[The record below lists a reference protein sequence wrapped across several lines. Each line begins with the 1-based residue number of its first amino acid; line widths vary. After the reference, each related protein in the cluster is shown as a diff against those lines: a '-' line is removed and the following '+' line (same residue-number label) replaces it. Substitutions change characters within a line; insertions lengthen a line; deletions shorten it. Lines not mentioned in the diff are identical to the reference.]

1 MFAEIEARFRRL
13 CRRFDRSEWA
23 IRHLKLPVSEDSAEE
38 PGVLLVQ
45 IDGFSREELERAI
58 EKKKMPFLARLR
70 ERNGYGLKT
79 FYPGVPSTTPAVQAE
94 LYYGVRTG
102 VPAFAFMDR
111 STGEVGTMFD
121 TKRANQFEKQ
131 FAARGDAL
139 LKGGSSW
146 SNIYRGGATDDES
159 HFCISE
165 LGLGDLGK
173 RGSFWARSWFTIL
186 QLPAVLRVAGLIF
199 LELFIGLWDMACGL
213 FRGQRLLLEVGAI
226 LSRMCVGIG
235 LREIVRIGAKL
246 DLARGLPIIHVNFLG
261 YDELAHLRGPDS
273 GLARWSLAGIDFAVE
288 DLYRAA
294 LRSHRRDYQV
304 WIFSDHGQERTR
316 SFEFEFGG
324 GIHKIVADCVTPGGS
339 HPGLPRRRV
348 TQRPYFGDSDRKPE
362 GPGKVKKKDEAFV
375 LTSMG
380 PVGHIYLKNPA
391 GDDEKAAIAARL
403 VTEEKIPAVMH
414 LNTDGSVTWHD
425 ARGSIDASR
434 VADRLPGFSDAMK
447 AELKVDIQELA
458 RNENAGDLVIMGF
471 SGQGD
476 CWTFA
481 AERGSHASIGPREL
495 RGFLLSPPGT
505 KFPAGCEEFVRPSA
519 LRGAILN
526 VLARERLEHKA
537 IGGGD
542 RTRLRVM
549 TYNAHSCKGMDG
561 RISPRRVARVIAEQE
576 PDIVAIQELDHGK
589 SRSRGEDQATLIADL
604 LGYHVVYCPTVISG
618 TERYGHAVLS
628 RLPIETIKAAELP
641 HDPKG
646 VWPERRAALWTR
658 LEMEDTIINVV
669 TTHFGLS
676 SGERL
681 DQMNALLGADWLGPV
696 LGSEP
701 IILCGDFNCAPGGP
715 CYRTAVGKLRDAG
728 ADTSSPTFSSNRP
741 FTRLDYIFTSRH
753 FEPKDTRVIRNDLT
767 RVTSDHLPVVADLLF
782 KK

>member
-1 MFAEIEARFRRL
+1 MFAEIEASFRRL

-23 IRHLKLPVSEDSAEE
+23 IRNLKLPVASESAEE

-58 EKKKMPFLARLR
+58 EKKRMPFLARLR
-70 ERNGYGLKT
+70 GRNGYGLKT

-146 SNIYRGGATDDES
+146 SNIYRGGASDDES

-173 RGSFWARSWFTIL
+173 RGSFLARAWFTIL
-186 QLPAVLRVAGLIF
+186 QLPAVFRVAGLVS
-199 LELFIGLWDMACGL
+199 LELLIGLWDMAFGL
-213 FRGQRLLLEVGAI
+213 LRGQRLLLEVGAI

-273 GLARWSLAGIDFAVE
+273 GLARWSLAGIDFAIE

-316 SFEFEFGG
+316 SFEFEFSG

-339 HPGLPRRRV
+339 HPDLPRGRV
-348 TQRPYFGDSDRKPE
+348 VRRPYFGDSDRKSKDSE
-362 GPGKVKKKDEAFV
+362 KVKKEDEEFA

-380 PVGHIYLKNPA
+380 PVGHIYLKIPV
-391 GDDEKAAIAARL
+391 DDGVKTAIAGRL
-403 VTEEKIPAVMH
+403 VTQGKIPAVMH
-414 LNTDGSVTWHD
+414 LNADGSVTWHD
-425 ARGSIDASR
+425 ARGSIDASLA
-434 VADRLPGFSDAMK
+434 ADRLSGFSEAMK
-447 AELKVDIQELA
+447 AELKNDIQELA
-458 RNENAGDLVIMGF
+458 RNENAGDLVILGY
-471 SGQGD
+471 SGDGD

-481 AERGSHASIGPREL
+481 PERGSHASTGPREL

-505 KFPAGCEEFVRPSA
+505 IFPAGCEEFVRPSA
-519 LRGAILN
+519 LRSAILN
-526 VLARERLEHKA
+526 VLTREKLERKA
-537 IGGGD
+537 NCDGN

-561 RISPRRVARVIAEQE
+561 RVSPRRVARVISEQE

-589 SRSRGEDQATLIADL
+589 IRSRGEDQATLIADL
-604 LGYHVVYCPTVISG
+604 LGYHVVYCPTVIAG

-628 RLPIETIKAAELP
+628 RLPIETVKVAELP
-641 HDPKG
+641 HNPKG

-658 LEMEDTIINVV
+658 IEMEDTIINVV

-676 SGERL
+676 SSERL
-681 DQMNALLGADWLGPV
+681 DQMNALLGPDWLGP
-696 LGSEP
+696 LLDSEP
-701 IILCGDFNCAPGGP
+701 IILCGDFNCTPGGS
-715 CYRTAVGKLRDAG
+715 CYRTAVGRLRDVSGDAG
-728 ADTSSPTFSSNRP
+728 THTFSSIRP
-741 FTRLDYIFTSRH
+741 FTRLDYIFSSHH
-753 FEPKDTRVIRNDLT
+753 FDRKEARVIRNDLT
-767 RVTSDHLPVVADLLF
+767 RVASDHLPVVADLLF
-782 KK
+782 RK